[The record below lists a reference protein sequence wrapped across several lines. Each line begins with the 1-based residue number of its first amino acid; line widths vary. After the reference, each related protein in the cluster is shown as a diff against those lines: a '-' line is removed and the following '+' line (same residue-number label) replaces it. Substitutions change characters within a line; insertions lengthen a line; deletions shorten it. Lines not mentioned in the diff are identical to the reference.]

1 MVVETRNLETTV
13 NTKSKK
19 NISVAF
25 GRNDSH
31 PSGMARRELGPFEW
45 VKITYQDL
53 WVSSQEAEPIAYF
66 VDGYWELVEDES
78 TWSDIIIGQDDQVT
92 TNCGYLNEAETCPQE
107 QKHIRSL
114 VFRLLS
120 RFHRRVSLN
129 T

>member
-1 MVVETRNLETTV
+1 MVVETINLEITV

-25 GRNDSH
+25 ERDDSH

-45 VKITYQDL
+45 VQITYQEL
-53 WVSSQEAEPIAYF
+53 RVSSQEAEPIAYF
-66 VDGYWELVEDES
+66 VNGHWELVEDQS
-78 TWSDIIIGQDDQVT
+78 TWSDILIEQDNQVT
-92 TNCGYLNEAETCPQE
+92 TNCGCLNKADTYPQE
-107 QKHIRSL
+107 KKHIRPV

-120 RFHRRVSLN
+120 RFHRRVSGN